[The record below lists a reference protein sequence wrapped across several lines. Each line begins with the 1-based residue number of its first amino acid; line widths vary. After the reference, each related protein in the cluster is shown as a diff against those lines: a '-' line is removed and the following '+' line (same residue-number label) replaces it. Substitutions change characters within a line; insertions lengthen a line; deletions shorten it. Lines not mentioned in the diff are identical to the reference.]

1 MPRQTDKTRRLNVAY
16 LLLAAATLG
25 SGGCLAVVA
34 GAAAAGGAATYFYVN
49 GKVCQEYVATF
60 NNTWFAAQ
68 AALKDLG
75 YTLVANEND
84 GKEGKLVCTGPDG
97 KPKITLDLETQPSP
111 IPNEGVVTRVC
122 VRVGHFFGDKA
133 VSERIL
139 AQVGAHLVAP
149 VPTAGGPPT
158 WTSSPGGPIRPVSAA
173 GPPETAEPPAAKGLP
188 LEPVP
193 VKPGP

>member
-1 MPRQTDKTRRLNVAY
+1 RSSRKRVGTKSIRVRRLLRLRFRAKPQAKREAVGTQGGLARPRAVFILPTAPGGVDRPAGQERRTGRMPRQADKTRRLSVAY

-84 GKEGKLVCTGPDG
+84 GKE
-97 KPKITLDLETQPSP
+97 
-111 IPNEGVVTRVC
+111 
-122 VRVGHFFGDKA
+122 
-133 VSERIL
+133 
-139 AQVGAHLVAP
+139 
-149 VPTAGGPPT
+149 
-158 WTSSPGGPIRPVSAA
+158 
-173 GPPETAEPPAAKGLP
+173 
-188 LEPVP
+188 
-193 VKPGP
+193 